1 MLIKRILDFII
12 SLVALIILSPLMLI
26 IYILVKINLGSPAFF
41 VQERVGKDNK
51 VFKMIKFRT
60 MRDARD
66 KNGNLLS
73 DNERVTKLG
82 SFLRSFSLDELP
94 ELINILKGDMSLVGP
109 RALLVQYLGLYNDEQ
124 IRRHE
129 VLPGLTGWAQINGRD
144 ELPIPYKAQL
154 DGEYVDKMSFLFDW
168 KMSKNNLE
176 KKLLSSEFS
185 DEEKFEIKEKILNED
200 NLRTVNYTK
209 KLSFIINDI
218 DNLKKNFKKNSYI
231 IIAITLICAIL
242 MWVIYFCTK

>member
-41 VQERVGKDNK
+41 VQERIGKDNK

-94 ELINILKGDMSLVGP
+94 ELINIIRGDMSLIGP

-129 VLPGLTGWAQINGRD
+129 VLPGLTGWAQINGRNSITWS
-144 ELPIPYKAQL
+144 EKFKL
-154 DGEYVDKMSFLFDW
+154 DVWYVDNWSLWLDIKIFFLTFW
-168 KMSKNNLE
+168 KVIKREGINQ
-176 KKLLSSEFS
+176 SES
-185 DEEKFEIKEKILNED
+185 VTME
-200 NLRTVNYTK
+200 
-209 KLSFIINDI
+209 
-218 DNLKKNFKKNSYI
+218 
-231 IIAITLICAIL
+231 
-242 MWVIYFCTK
+242 YFNGTN

>member
-94 ELINILKGDMSLVGP
+94 ELINIIRGDMSLIGP

-129 VLPGLTGWAQINGRD
+129 VLPGLTGWAQINGRNS
-144 ELPIPYKAQL
+144 ITW
-154 DGEYVDKMSFLFDW
+154 S
-168 KMSKNNLE
+168 
-176 KKLLSSEFS
+176 
-185 DEEKFEIKEKILNED
+185 EKFKLDVWYLDNWSLWLDIKIFFLTFWKVIKREG
-200 NLRTVNYTK
+200 
-209 KLSFIINDI
+209 INQ
-218 DNLKKNFKKNSYI
+218 SESV
-231 IIAITLICAIL
+231 T
-242 MWVIYFCTK
+242 MEYFNGTN